1 MHAAI
6 KVLPLLED
14 EDLGSGGWGI
24 ACTHSPH
31 AHRACITNAPLLI
44 HIQPHR
50 CAQRGMSHTHT
61 PDMHTCTHVH
71 THACTYRHT
80 HHTCMVAAGANS
92 SREVITRALAAPLPC
107 QEGRQRSQGWGQVQS
122 CVEDGWTQQR
132 GTGVKTGG
140 TLGSKVP
147 VGCLQREAAAHPV
160 KNLLGWLFV

>member
-1 MHAAI
+1 MQTWALVGGASRAHTPYMLTGHASQTHPCSFTC
-6 KVLPLLED
+6 LPT
-14 EDLGSGGWGI
+14 SQV
-24 ACTHSPH
+24 CTKGHV
-31 AHRACITNAPLLI
+31 PL
-44 HIQPHR
+44 
-50 CAQRGMSHTHT
+50 SHTHT

-80 HHTCMVAAGANS
+80 HHTCMPAVGANS

-140 TLGSKVP
+140 TLGSEVP